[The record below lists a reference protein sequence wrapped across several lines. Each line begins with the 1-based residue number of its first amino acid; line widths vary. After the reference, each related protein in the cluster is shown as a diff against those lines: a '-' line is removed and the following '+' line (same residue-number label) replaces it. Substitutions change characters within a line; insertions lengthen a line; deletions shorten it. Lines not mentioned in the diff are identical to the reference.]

1 MRRLI
6 PFLALLVFLPA
17 SAAAGPTNGCPV
29 PCSGQISSPEGTQL
43 LYVQPA
49 GVGGP
54 VHAYDTASGGR
65 VFSLPA
71 GITSADGR
79 SHVVAREFRLG
90 TVVSRMGVGE
100 PPSVRKSV
108 LVDGRWRVAGVSPNG
123 RFAALARQSRDR
135 RSTDATIVDLTRER
149 IARRLDLRG
158 DFEVETV
165 SNDGRRLFLIEHLA
179 ASKTKYLVRLFDLSR
194 NRLATKTLRGKG
206 EPSVM
211 AGYAW
216 SGVGSPD
223 GRWLLTL
230 YLNSDRKL
238 AFVHALD
245 LVTSIPTCIFLPGR
259 GSFASL
265 KGYSLTLSP
274 DGGKLYAANTAL
286 GVISEIDLATRKV
299 VRTARFARGA
309 RAGTGPTMT
318 GTISR
323 TGRMLYF
330 SGGRDLFAYD
340 AAYGVVRGPY
350 PTGGRLTG
358 YGFGLGDRRVH
369 ALRADGGMVTFDA
382 ATGKRI

>member
-6 PFLALLVFLPA
+6 PLLALLVVPGVA
-17 SAAAGPTNGCPV
+17 SANGCPS
-29 PCSGQISSPEGTQL
+29 PCSGQISSPDGTQL

-54 VHAYDTASGGR
+54 VHAYDTSSGGR
-65 VFSLPA
+65 MFSLPA

-79 SHVVAREFRLG
+79 SHVTATAHRVG
-90 TVVSRMGVGE
+90 TVVSRLRVSNAQVTGT
-100 PPSVRKSV
+100 V
-108 LVDGRWRVAGVSPNG
+108 LVDGRWRLAGVAPNG
-123 RFAALARQSRDR
+123 RFTALARKAPDR
-135 RSTDATIVDLTRER
+135 RSTDVTILDVTRDR
-149 IARRLDLRG
+149 IAHTLDLPG

-165 SNDGRRLFLIEHLA
+165 SNDGERLFLIERL
-179 ASKTKYLVRLFDLSR
+179 ASKTKYVVRLFDLSS
-194 NRLATKTLRGKG
+194 NRLTRKPLRGKG

-230 YLNSDRKL
+230 YLNSERKL

-245 LVTSIPTCIFLPGR
+245 LVTSKPTCIFLPGR
-259 GSFASL
+259 GSFTSL

-274 DGGKLYAANTAL
+274 NGRKLYATNTAL
-286 GVISEIDLATRKV
+286 GVLSEIDLVKRKV
-299 VRTARFARGA
+299 VRTARFARGV
-309 RAGTGPTMT
+309 RGGNTPTMS

-323 TGRMLYF
+323 SGRMLYF

-350 PTGGRLTG
+350 ATGGRLSG
-358 YGFGLGDRRVH
+358 YGFGLGDRRIH
-369 ALRADGGMVTFDA
+369 ALRADGRMLTFEA
-382 ATGKRI
+382 ATGKRRRV